1 MVRRPPRSTRTDTLF
16 PSTTLFR
23 SLEQRDFGFDRH
35 EQQPREDRRGHA
47 ATRFGVVG
55 LRLAMEA
62 GERCARIG
70 EAGVLDLVA
79 KPVLEALEPRIF
91 ADRRAVGGQIGRAHV
106 CTPVTN
112 AHYVCRLMPATTKNN
127 TPPQNYS

>member
-47 ATRFGVVG
+47 STRFGVVG

-91 ADRRAVGGQIGRAHV
+91 ADRRAVGGIVDRRALFDF
-106 CTPVTN
+106 
-112 AHYVCRLMPATTKNN
+112 AALLA
-127 TPPQNYS
+127 PQGSESWREGGG